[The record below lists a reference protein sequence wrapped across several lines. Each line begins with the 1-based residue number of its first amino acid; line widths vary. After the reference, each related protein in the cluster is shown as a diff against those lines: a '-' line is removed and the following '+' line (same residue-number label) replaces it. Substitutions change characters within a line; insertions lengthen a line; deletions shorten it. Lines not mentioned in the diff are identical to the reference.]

1 MNKLYVNEI
10 FESVQG
16 EGYNTGRLA
25 TFVRFAGCNLRC
37 AFCDTKYSWD
47 KERYVYKEA
56 PVDLFKIIVE
66 SEFKSSFIILTG
78 GEPLTQDFDALCEF
92 VNILQEH
99 GYEVALETN
108 GSIDFAHYKLKP
120 DWITVSPKQIPFAM
134 ERGDELKLLYT
145 GDEDLEWYGNMR
157 FKQFYLQPVL
167 PDYPIDELPI
177 EEDGRDYGLSIAKET
192 ALWWHKCRM
201 STAMVV
207 RAIKKNPKWK
217 LSFQAHKLA
226 GLK

>member
-1 MNKLYVNEI
+1 MSLLYVNEI

-16 EGYNTGRLA
+16 EGHNTGRLA

-37 AFCDTKYSWD
+37 TFCDTKYAWD
-47 KERYVYKEA
+47 KEKNGNACSPQELYQRVTAMPK
-56 PVDLFKIIVE
+56 DCNFIV
-66 SEFKSSFIILTG
+66 LTG

-145 GDEDLEWYGNMR
+145 GDEDLEWFGNMR

-167 PDYPIDELPI
+167 EGSRTV
-177 EEDGRDYGLSIAKET
+177 EDPAIGWSEAFEKTLQ
-192 ALWWHKCRM
+192 
-201 STAMVV
+201 V
-207 RAIKKNPKWK
+207 IKKNPKWK

>member
-1 MNKLYVNEI
+1 MSLLYVNEI

-16 EGYNTGRLA
+16 EGHNTGRLA

-37 AFCDTKYSWD
+37 TFCDTKYAWD
-47 KERYVYKEA
+47 KEKNGNACSPQELYQRVTAMPK
-56 PVDLFKIIVE
+56 DCNFIV
-66 SEFKSSFIILTG
+66 LTG

-145 GDEDLEWYGNMR
+145 GDEDLEWFGNMR

-167 PDYPIDELPI
+167 VDVPVDVEYHP
-177 EEDGRDYGLSIAKET
+177 LSDIAM
-192 ALWWHKCRM
+192 WWFDNRM
-201 STAMVV
+201 RFNRVLEV
-207 RAIKKNPKWK
+207 IKKNPKWK